1 VRRSRSKLSAAVAV
15 AALLSAAA
23 CGGGSATTTSPAA
36 TPVAAPTATI
46 VFTDTVPVGGSK
58 FYSFVVGVNGTVNLT
73 LVSVTG
79 DNVSS
84 NVSLGLDLGTP
95 SGTSCSSGT
104 SANAQAG
111 VNAPQV
117 TQTEAPGRY
126 CAMVTDI
133 GNLLAPATFT
143 VNIDHP

>member
-1 VRRSRSKLSAAVAV
+1 LAAAVA
-15 AALLSAAA
+15 AALLAAA
-23 CGGGSATTTSPAA
+23 CGGGGTTTAPGA

-58 FYSFVVGVNGTVNLT
+58 FFSFVVGVNGTVNVT
-73 LVSVTG
+73 LVSISG
-79 DNVSS
+79 DNVPPA
-84 NVSLGLDLGTP
+84 VTMGLDLGTP
-95 SGTSCSSGT
+95 SGTTCSSGT
-104 SANAQAG
+104 TANAQVG

-126 CAMVTDI
+126 CAMVSDI
-133 GNLLAPATFT
+133 GNLTTPATFT